1 VALTNQ
7 REAESESTA
16 GIELMITTR
25 SQVLS
30 DHEIL
35 VRYVKRWAAGASA
48 SMLTTDSSTTWKS
61 ATSP

>member
-1 VALTNQ
+1 MALTNQ

-35 VRYVKRWAAGASA
+35 VRYVKRWAVARAHRC
-48 SMLTTDSSTTWKS
+48 
-61 ATSP
+61 